1 MKRFYIFAIAALAM
15 AACTNDGSEQII
27 PTVQND
33 NVIRLNSSIG
43 SLTRASDGLLETSFV
58 SGTKVKVKPTDNA
71 TSGPIASY
79 EWVEYTVASGGALT
93 PSTTQYFPASGSS
106 INISAYYPSTASTE
120 TNGFVVALD
129 QAGSSADDAYK
140 AADLMYATVTG
151 ITKQSSTPTLEFN
164 HKMSKIKVS
173 LLAGTG
179 IQTTEIN
186 AATVTLKDVIYKGTF
201 VPATGNFT
209 ASNETGD
216 KGDVIIARNA
226 GTTAHSAIVIPQDVA
241 GKIIEVTIGSTAKE
255 YTIPTSTE
263 FEAGK
268 VYAYTITLN
277 ATGISVQSSIA
288 NWNNGTG
295 GSGSVTF

>member
-1 MKRFYIFAIAALAM
+1 MNKFFIFAAAIAM
-15 AACTNDGSEQII
+15 AACSNDGSEQIN
-27 PTVQND
+27 PSVQND

-58 SGTKVKVKPTDNA
+58 SGTKVKVKPTDIA
-71 TSGPIASY
+71 TSGPIATY
-79 EWVEYTVASGGALT
+79 EWVEYTVASGGALN

-129 QAGSSADDAYK
+129 QAGSSADDVYK

-151 ITKQSSTPTLEFN
+151 ITKQSTTPTLEFN
-164 HKMSKIKVS
+164 HKMSKIKVT
-173 LLAGTG
+173 LQAGAG
-179 IQTTEIN
+179 IQESEIN

-201 VPATGNFT
+201 NPATGDFT
-209 ASNETGD
+209 ASTDTGD
-216 KGDVIIARNA
+216 KGEVIIARNA
-226 GTTAHSAIVIPQDVA
+226 GTTAHSAIVIPQSVSE
-241 GKIIEVTIGSTAKE
+241 KIIEVTIGSTAKE
-255 YTIPTSTE
+255 YTIPSATE

>member
-1 MKRFYIFAIAALAM
+1 MNKFFIFAAAIAM
-15 AACTNDGSEQII
+15 AACSNDGSEQINPSI
-27 PTVQND
+27 QND

-71 TSGPIASY
+71 TSGLIATY

-93 PSTTQYFPASGSS
+93 PSTPQYFPASGSS

-129 QAGSSADDAYK
+129 QAGSSADDVYK

-151 ITKQSSTPTLEFN
+151 ITRQSTTPTLEFN

-173 LLAGTG
+173 LVVGTG
-179 IQTTEIN
+179 IQTNEIN

-209 ASNETGD
+209 ASTETDD
-216 KGDVIIARNA
+216 KGNVIIARNA
-226 GTTAHSAIVIPQDVA
+226 GTTAHSAIVIPQSVSE
-241 GKIIEVTIGSTAKE
+241 KIIEVTIGSTARE
-255 YTIPTSTE
+255 YTIPSTTE

-295 GSGSVTF
+295 GDGSVTF

>member
-1 MKRFYIFAIAALAM
+1 MKKYFIFAAAIAM
-15 AACTNDGSEQII
+15 AACSNDGSEQIN
-27 PTVQND
+27 PSVQND

-43 SLTRASDGLLETSFV
+43 SLTRATDGLLETSFV

-79 EWVEYTVASGGALT
+79 EWVEYTVASNGALT
-93 PSTTQYFPASGSS
+93 TSTPQYFPASGSS

-140 AADLMYATVTG
+140 AADLMYATVSG
-151 ITKQSSTPTLEFN
+151 ITQQSSTPTLEFN

-173 LLAGTG
+173 LVAGTG

-186 AATVTLKDVIYKGTF
+186 AATVTLKDVINKGTF
-201 VPATGNFT
+201 VPTTGNFT
-209 ASNETGD
+209 ASTETDD
-216 KGDVIIARNA
+216 KGNVIIARNA
-226 GTTAHSAIVIPQDVA
+226 GTTAHSAIVIPQSVSD
-241 GKIIEVTIGSTAKE
+241 KIIEVTIGSTARQ

-268 VYAYTITLN
+268 VYAFTITLN
-277 ATGISVQSSIA
+277 ATGITVQSSIA